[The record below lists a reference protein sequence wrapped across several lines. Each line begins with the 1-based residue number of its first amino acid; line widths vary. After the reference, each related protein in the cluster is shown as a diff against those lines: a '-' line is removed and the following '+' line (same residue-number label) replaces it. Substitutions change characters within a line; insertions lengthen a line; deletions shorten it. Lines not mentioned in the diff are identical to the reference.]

1 MDKLNRQVKEAMNN
15 TMPKEAVFSEFE
27 KQQVLNR
34 IKNRS
39 VTSHKK
45 KRNIIPKTLTAA
57 VLAGSVLLV
66 GGIAGTQ
73 LGLIGGNAGED
84 QTKIERDLQSFYPN
98 LSVGEMLN
106 GWELVSKEPY
116 EGKEPEKLGLL
127 TAEFKGGAQITGTLK
142 YHDET
147 HEKYPGR
154 LLFLPD
160 QLSLNSLPVLDGY
173 YPDLAFSSEDQ
184 EYVRK
189 VFGINGEVNIPNITL
204 KVDSYKATF
213 IKGQTIPD
221 EVGVKEVM
229 LPEEDNDIIATPF
242 EILKDN
248 NNKLI
253 LPEDLQNVYSQFA
266 ESKNDG
272 VLAGLSPSQVFQLY
286 FYAEEMED
294 YETQYALFIDD
305 EQYIKVFPT
314 YEDYLDAIMNPPVPV
329 QGETLLDKVKR
340 SQLEER
346 MINEK
351 EAGVSI
357 SSGDEGL
364 GFGLSKNSRGIW
376 RVNWMP
382 IQ

>member
-1 MDKLNRQVKEAMNN
+1 MDRLNRQVKEAMNN

-34 IKNRS
+34 IKNKS

-84 QTKIERDLQSFYPN
+84 TTRLERDLQSFYPN

-127 TAEFKGGAQITGTLK
+127 SAEFKGGAQITGTLK

-147 HEKYPGR
+147 HEKYPGK

-173 YPDLAFSSEDQ
+173 YPDLALSSEDQ

-189 VFGINGEVNIPNITL
+189 IFGINGEVNIPNITL

-253 LPEDLQNVYSQFA
+253 LPEDLQNIYSQFA

-272 VLAGLSPSQVFQLY
+272 VLAGLSPAKVFQLY
-286 FYAEEMED
+286 FYAEEIED

-314 YEDYLDAIMNPPVPV
+314 YEDYLDAVMNPPVPV

-346 MINEK
+346 IINEK

-357 SSGDEGL
+357 SSGEEGL